1 MEQQTF
7 ADGIGRIAI
16 IDGIVRLDLVAHS
29 PTEAGPDGKPRP
41 VFSHRVVMGVDQ
53 FLRAAEKIA
62 ETVKVIRTANARP
75 AAAPAAAP
83 ATAPATAQE
92 PPRDAA
98 RPASQPQ
105 PVPPHLRRESI
116 HPDRPAPAQAAQ
128 HPFP

>member
-75 AAAPAAAP
+75 AAPTTMAH
-83 ATAPATAQE
+83 E
-92 PPRDAA
+92 PPRDVA

-105 PVPPHLRRESI
+105 QVPPHLRRESI
-116 HPDRPAPAQAAQ
+116 HPDRPPPAQAAQ
-128 HPFP
+128 RPFP

>member
-62 ETVKVIRTANARP
+62 ETVKVIRTANART

-83 ATAPATAQE
+83 ATAHE
-92 PPRDAA
+92 PPRDTA

-105 PVPPHLRRESI
+105 QVPPHLRRESI
-116 HPDRPAPAQAAQ
+116 HPDRPPPVQAAQ
-128 HPFP
+128 RPFP